1 MVSSSPHFTHFLS
14 KSTVHLTYNAV
25 KKNSFSLM
33 QCFQNIPTFLASFE
47 ERTCKNC
54 SKF

>member
-1 MVSSSPHFTHFLS
+1 MGSSSPHFTHFLL

-54 SKF
+54 CKF